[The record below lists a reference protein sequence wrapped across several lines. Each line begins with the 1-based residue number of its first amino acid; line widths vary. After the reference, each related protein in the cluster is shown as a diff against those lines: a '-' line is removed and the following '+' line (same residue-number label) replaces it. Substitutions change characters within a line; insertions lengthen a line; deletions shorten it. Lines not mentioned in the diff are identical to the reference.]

1 MRTMEKTNN
10 QVQVIGRLDGDFQY
24 SHMMYEEVFYRNT
37 IKTTRISG
45 KKDIVPILVSEK
57 ILKTIQPNKG
67 DIVEVKGHFRSYNQK
82 DLNGRSHLIL
92 NVFVREMN
100 ILDEY
105 NSEDENIIKI
115 THGFICK
122 PPIFR
127 KTPLGRDITD
137 LMVAVNRQYIKSDYI
152 PCIVWNEDAVLAAS
166 LQVGDEIQFKGRI
179 QSREYMKKFP
189 DSGKEEERIAYE
201 VSINK
206 LCKIG

>member
-1 MRTMEKTNN
+1 MKNKFLKINFKRGLFLILLASSLGNISSIETFAA
-10 QVQVIGRLDGDFQY
+10 QLSDI
-24 SHMMYEEVFYRNT
+24 T
-37 IKTTRISG
+37 IKQVASN
-45 KKDIVPILVSEK
+45 P
-57 ILKTIQPNKG
+57 
-67 DIVEVKGHFRSYNQK
+67 
-82 DLNGRSHLIL
+82 
-92 NVFVREMN
+92 
-100 ILDEY
+100 LDEY

-179 QSREYMKKFP
+179 QSREYIKKPP
-189 DSGKEEERIAYE
+189 DSGKEEE
-201 VSINK
+201 
-206 LCKIG
+206 

>member
-57 ILKTIQPNKG
+57 VLKTIQPNKG
-67 DIVEVKGHFRSYNQK
+67 DIVEAKGHFRSYNKK
-82 DLNGRSHLIL
+82 DLDGRSHLIL

-115 THGFICK
+115 AHGFICK

-179 QSREYMKKFP
+179 QSREYIKKFP

-201 VSINK
+201 VSISK
-206 LCKIG
+206 LCKME